1 MRIDKS
7 TSRHAT
13 LGAIAVAV
21 LMAAVTLPARAQDE
35 LVLLEKERTTLY
47 ENGGIGQTDQARM
60 RATAQEWPL
69 RMVFS
74 ERKDNEFTT
83 DVKLLVTDQRG
94 APMLVLNNAGPM
106 TYAMLPPGTYRLTAT
121 QHGVTE
127 SREVTLDGKHGRDV
141 YFHWTGTPKVAPWN
155 GQAVGGAASSG

>member
-1 MRIDKS
+1 MRTTKT

-13 LGAIAVAV
+13 LGAVAVAV
-21 LMAAVTLPARAQDE
+21 LMAAATLPARAQDE

-47 ENGGIGQTDQARM
+47 ENGGIGQTEQARM
-60 RATAQEWPL
+60 RATAQDWPL
-69 RMVFS
+69 RMTFS
-74 ERKDNEFTT
+74 EHKDNEFTA

-106 TYAMLPPGTYRLTAT
+106 TYAMLPAGKYRVTAT

-155 GQAVGGAASSG
+155 GQSAGAVAPAG